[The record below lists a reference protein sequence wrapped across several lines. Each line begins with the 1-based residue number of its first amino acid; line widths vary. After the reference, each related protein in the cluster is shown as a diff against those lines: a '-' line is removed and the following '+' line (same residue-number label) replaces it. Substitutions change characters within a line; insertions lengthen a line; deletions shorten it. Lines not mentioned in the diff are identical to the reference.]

1 MKKEINMYC
10 DESCHLQHDNNKIM
24 VIGSIWMEKEKRKE
38 VCERIRSIKLLNN
51 IKKDYELKWSKA
63 SSLKERAYIDL
74 INMFFDDDDL
84 HFRCVI
90 VKNKDKLNFDNYIG
104 DYDDWYY
111 KIYYIMIH
119 QILSSQFIYNV
130 YLDIKDT
137 TSSDKLKNL
146 KRIIE
151 NKTENK
157 PIKNIQVVRSEEI
170 EIMQLTDVLIGAMSY
185 YARGLQ
191 SSQTKRKLVSLIQK
205 RSGHNLK
212 NTSMLRDDKF
222 NVFYWEAK

>member
-1 MKKEINMYC
+1 
-10 DESCHLQHDNNKIM
+10 
-24 VIGSIWMEKEKRKE
+24 
-38 VCERIRSIKLLNN
+38 
-51 IKKDYELKWSKA
+51 
-63 SSLKERAYIDL
+63 
-74 INMFFDDDDL
+74 
-84 HFRCVI
+84 
-90 VKNKDKLNFDNYIG
+90 
-104 DYDDWYY
+104 
-111 KIYYIMIH
+111 MIH

-151 NKTENK
+151 NKTKNK

-185 YARGLQ
+185 YARDLQ

-205 RSGHNLK
+205 RSGNNLK